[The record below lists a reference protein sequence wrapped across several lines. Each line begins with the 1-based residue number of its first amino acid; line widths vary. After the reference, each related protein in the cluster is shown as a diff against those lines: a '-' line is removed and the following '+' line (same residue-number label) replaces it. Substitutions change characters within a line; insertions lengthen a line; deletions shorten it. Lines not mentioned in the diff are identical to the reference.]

1 MAAKLIWLANTSS
14 KWECDD
20 GEVFWSR
27 AVGRM
32 TDHYGASVKR
42 HPWDPFC
49 GPKTAPPLS
58 HVVQPAFPIPSWVIL
73 ESNTTIFSAYSRNTV
88 VKTLL
93 LPSTSVNPPGSRHCS
108 FLVNF
113 EHFQNRPSF
122 LQKNTTAGPG
132 QKGGT
137 GRRYCES
144 RAPFLWCRRWL
155 RWRGKKVDGTV
166 STTYLLQPLQKS
178 PPRCFMKGWGQGH
191 KWPY

>member
-1 MAAKLIWLANTSS
+1 MAAKLIWLANTSR

-20 GEVFWSR
+20 VEVFWR
-27 AVGRM
+27 RGVWRM

-73 ESNTTIFSAYSRNTV
+73 ELNTTIFSAYSRNTV

-113 EHFQNRPSF
+113 LFWTFSEQTFISAKKHHCRAW
-122 LQKNTTAGPG
+122 TE
-132 QKGGT
+132 
-137 GRRYCES
+137 GRS
-144 RAPFLWCRRWL
+144 RAPVLWIQ
-155 RWRGKKVDGTV
+155 GSV
-166 STTYLLQPLQKS
+166 LLV
-178 PPRCFMKGWGQGH
+178 
-191 KWPY
+191 